1 MNNKEIVIK
10 ILAGLAIFV
19 VGLGIGGLIFQPKEE
34 APKVEEMLVNAK
46 YASGVQIR
54 VNDGNVEWY
63 DGIRWHVEGSVEELA
78 EKDAFYRSGEDWE
91 TMDEQLSGYVAEDS
105 QTFLASSDPEDAKPL
120 IGENEQSGQGTQG
133 QTSRPQNAAS
143 QAPAQTSQR
152 PAQTQQPAVQTPAVG
167 GASGNQASNAG
178 SSNDD
183 SSDDDSSD
191 NSAPGDDSSG
201 GDVSGG
207 DSSGGDPSGGQD
219 TPAEEPP
226 AEDPPADDTGDG
238 ENMDWSNDYL

>member
-1 MNNKEIVIK
+1 MKKENAIK

-19 VGLGIGGLIFQPKEE
+19 AGLGIGGLIFQPKEE
-34 APKVEEMLVNAK
+34 APKVEDMLVNAK

-78 EKDAFYRSGEDWE
+78 GKDTFHRSAEDWE
-91 TMDEQLSGYVAEDS
+91 TMDEQLSGYVTEDS
-105 QTFLASSDPEDAKPL
+105 QTLLASLNPEDAKPL

-167 GASGNQASNAG
+167 GASGNQTPNAG

-207 DSSGGDPSGGQD
+207 ESSGGQD
-219 TPAEEPP
+219 TPVEEPP